1 MKIVN
6 LEIKNFLT
14 VGEDSIEL
22 TLDNKGLCL
31 LQGDNRDDSSAVS
44 NGAGKSTIADAVYWC
59 LFGQTARGETGDSV
73 INNKVKKGCVVE
85 LVIED
90 EDNKY
95 VIGRHRKHK
104 THKNALRV
112 FDSVNSNDLTKGT
125 DKLTQ
130 ELLNKIIGCSQQ
142 VFKAAVYAG
151 QESMPDLPGM
161 TDRFLKDIVEE
172 AAGIDR
178 LSEAYDVAKKKL
190 AKADLLI
197 KDIDGEIRINDTLV
211 FNAEDALKDISVNI
225 SVFEDK
231 RIDEVADIDAKISAA
246 KVAIKLSQVDLDKI
260 PVASIS
266 DDLDALDDLLKSELA
281 KRESLES
288 DERGKSDRVKLVAN
302 QYKAIKMMAESKLGD
317 IRNIQAKVGQPCGE
331 CGKHY
336 HEDDLDTAST
346 IAKDALRE
354 MKSSLLTLKSE
365 HEAAKNEHEA
375 ALTALS
381 SASGLT
387 GIISSFEAQKRGLR
401 KRLDDAKF
409 IERVIDGEKAS
420 IKNLEAMRLRTQSAD
435 NPFKASK
442 KKTEANLKTANQAL
456 TKAKADLDKAIEERD
471 LIEKA
476 VAVFGPAGVRA
487 HVLDTVTPLLN
498 DRTSYYLS
506 VLSDGNISAV
516 WNTLSKTKAGE
527 LRERFKIE
535 VENDK
540 GSSSFSGLSG
550 GEKRKVR
557 LATAMALQ
565 DLVAGRASKPIE
577 LWIADEIDD
586 AMDDAGL
593 ERLMTVLEDKA
604 KEKGTVLI
612 ISHNSL
618 ENWCKNVN
626 TVIKESGFSRLEGD
640 LLCR

>member
-22 TLDNKGLCL
+22 TLDSKGLCL
-31 LQGDNRDDSSAVS
+31 LQGENRDDSSAVS
-44 NGAGKSTIADAVYWC
+44 NGAGKSTIADAIYWC

-85 LVIED
+85 LAIED
-90 EDNKY
+90 GDSRY
-95 VIGRHRKHK
+95 VVSRHRKHK
-104 THKNALRV
+104 THKNALRI
-112 FDSVNSNDLTKGT
+112 FDPISGNDLTKGT

-172 AAGIDR
+172 AAGINR

-190 AKADLLI
+190 AKADLTI
-197 KDIDGEIRINDTLV
+197 KDVNSEIRINDTLV
-211 FNAEDALKDISVNI
+211 SNAADALKDISANI
-225 SVFEDK
+225 SAFEDK
-231 RIDEVADIDAKISAA
+231 RVNEIADIDAKISTA

-266 DDLDALDDLLKSELA
+266 DDLDALDDLLKTELV
-281 KRESLES
+281 KRTSLES
-288 DERGKSDRVKLVAN
+288 DERGKSDRVKLLAN

-317 IRNIQAKVGQPCGE
+317 VKNIQAKVGQPCGE

-336 HEDDLDTAST
+336 HEDDLDTVST

-354 MKSSLLTLKSE
+354 MKSSLSTLKRE

-387 GIISSFEAQKRGLR
+387 GIISSFEAQKRDLR

-409 IERVIDGEKAS
+409 IERTIDGEKVA
-420 IKNLEAMRLRTQSAD
+420 IKNLEAMRLKTQSAD
-435 NPFKASK
+435 NPFEASK
-442 KKTEANLKTANQAL
+442 KKTETNLKTASQAL
-456 TKAKADLDKAIEERD
+456 AKAKADLDEAVEERD

-540 GSSSFSGLSG
+540 GSSSFNGLSG

-626 TVIKESGFSRLEGD
+626 TVIKEGGFSRLEGD